1 VILGYNTLVVLAG
14 CALLGL
20 ACGTVGAFAL
30 LRGRALMAD
39 AVGHAALPGVVLAA
53 MIVAT
58 LGGNPRALP
67 PLLAGALVAGVL
79 GVLAVQTLTRGGRI
93 REDAAIA
100 IVLSSFYALGV
111 ALLSHVQTM
120 PQAAQAG
127 LGKFILGQA
136 AAMRAEDALWAG
148 GIAGSAC

>member
-1 VILGYNTLVVLAG
+1 MLGYNTLVVLAG

-53 MIVAT
+53 MIVAA

-79 GVLAVQTLTRGGRI
+79 GVLAVQALTRGRRI

-111 ALLSHVQTM
+111 AL
-120 PQAAQAG
+120 
-127 LGKFILGQA
+127 
-136 AAMRAEDALWAG
+136 E
-148 GIAGSAC
+148 

>member
-1 VILGYNTLVVLAG
+1 MSLGYNTLVVLAG

-58 LGGNPRALP
+58 FGGNPRALP
-67 PLLAGALVAGVL
+67 PLLAQPRSRRPIPLC
-79 GVLAVQTLTRGGRI
+79 
-93 REDAAIA
+93 AIA
-100 IVLSSFYALGV
+100 FQV
-111 ALLSHVQTM
+111 
-120 PQAAQAG
+120 
-127 LGKFILGQA
+127 
-136 AAMRAEDALWAG
+136 
-148 GIAGSAC
+148 